1 MPISRP
7 RMRVNRLQRWFWC
20 TCLGLFLAL
29 GTALLPAIA
38 QVPRLSPPELM
49 AQGQQEF
56 DRGNFAAALEHWQQA
71 TQAYQ
76 QARDAEG
83 AVRAQLQQAQALLSA
98 GFYQRAQA
106 RLAGLLPTFAAQPPS
121 ELEGKVRLQ
130 YGNLLRLTG
139 DHAAADRLLQASL
152 AIANQLQSP
161 GLRQSSQF
169 HLGNLRLDQ
178 QRPAAALTY
187 FQQAA
192 SGPAAGQ
199 LVAQL
204 RQLQTLQRL
213 QRWPEAIALLPAIE
227 AQVTALPAAIRA
239 VYTRMEFAALLVAFP
254 PGDDSAASP
263 DRFRPAAQLLAIAQ
277 QQAHSLG
284 HLRAEATAI
293 GQLGGIYEQTGQWA
307 TAQQLTQTAL
317 QIARRLE
324 SPEWVYQ
331 WEWQL
336 GRILKAAQQPTA
348 AIAHY
353 TTAVNVLRSLRQDL
367 TGLAPDVQFSF
378 RDRVEPV
385 YRELVDLLLQPDAD
399 QAQLKQARQVVESLQ
414 LAELNNF
421 FREACLEATPR
432 QIDDI
437 DPTAA
442 TIYPVMLRDR
452 LEVILAIPGQ
462 PLRHVATPLSQPTL
476 EAGILRLRTALRR
489 TAFPQEYLP
498 AAQQLYDWLIRPI
511 APDLQTHPVK
521 TLVFVPDGSLRSV
534 PMAALYDGQ
543 QYLVEQYQIAI
554 TPSLQLFSPRP
565 FQVERMRSLAAGLSE
580 GAANTTPLPGVKQEI
595 ELLQQKLPA
604 QVLLN
609 QTFTT
614 QALKQTVTAT
624 PFTLVHLATH
634 GQFSSAA
641 GKTYIQTWDGRLTVD
656 DLQEILNRR
665 SINDPAA
672 LELLVLSACQTAE
685 GDQRAALG
693 MAGLAIRA
701 GARSTLA
708 TLWAVNDASTVDFI
722 TDFYQALWQPHGAKA
737 AAVRA
742 AQLQMLR
749 SPKFKHPYFWAP
761 FILVGNWL

>member
-1 MPISRP
+1 MLRPLSR
-7 RMRVNRLQRWFWC
+7 MWIKRLHRWLWWVF
-20 TCLGLFLAL
+20 LGLILAL
-29 GTALLPAIA
+29 GTTWLPAIA
-38 QVPRLSPPELM
+38 QLPHRSPSALM
-49 AQGQQEF
+49 VQGQQEF

-76 QARDAEG
+76 QARDADG
-83 AVRAQLQQAQALLSA
+83 AVRSQLQQAQALLSA
-98 GFYQRAQA
+98 GFYQRAKEM
-106 RLAGLLPTFAAQPPS
+106 LAALLPPFAASPPS
-121 ELEGKVRLQ
+121 EVQGNVQLQ
-130 YGNLLRLTG
+130 YGNVLRLTG
-139 DHAAADRLLQASL
+139 DHVAADRLLQASL
-152 AIANQLQSP
+152 AIGNQLQLP
-161 GLRQSSQF
+161 GLQQSSQF

-178 QRPAAALTY
+178 QRPAEALTY

-192 SGPAAGQ
+192 SGSASGQ
-199 LVAQL
+199 LAAQL

-213 QRWPEAIALLPAIE
+213 QRWSDAIALLPALT
-227 AQVTALPAAIRA
+227 AQVTALPASVRA

-254 PGDDSAASP
+254 PAAQGAAPP
-263 DRFRPAAQLLAIAQ
+263 DRFRQAAQLLAIAQ
-277 QQAHSLG
+277 QQAHQLG
-284 HLRAEATAI
+284 HPRAEATAI

-317 QIARRLE
+317 QLARQLA
-324 SPEWVYQ
+324 SPELVYP

-353 TTAVNVLRSLRQDL
+353 TAAVNVLRSLRQDL

-378 RDRVEPV
+378 RDQVEPV
-385 YRELVDLLLQPDAD
+385 YRELVDLLLQPNAD

-421 FREACLEATPR
+421 FRAACLEAAPR
-432 QIDDI
+432 QVDDI

-462 PLRHVATPLSQPTL
+462 PLRHVATALPEAQL
-476 EAGILRLRTALRR
+476 EAGIQRLRIALRR

-511 APDLQTHPVK
+511 APALQQQQVK
-521 TLVFVPDGSLRSV
+521 TLVFVPDGALRSV

-543 QYLVEQYQIAI
+543 QYLVQQYQIAI

-580 GAANTTPLPGVKQEI
+580 GSATTVPLPGVKQEI
-595 ELLQQKLPA
+595 ELLRQKLPA

-634 GQFSSAA
+634 GQFSSVA
-641 GKTYIQTWDGRLTVD
+641 GKTYIQTWDGRLTVN

-685 GDQRAALG
+685 GDNRAALG
-693 MAGLAIRA
+693 MAGLALRA

-708 TLWAVNDASTVDFI
+708 TLWAVNDASTVEFI
-722 TDFYQALWQPHGAKA
+722 TDFYQALWQPHTAKA
-737 AAVRA
+737 AAVRV
-742 AQLQMLR
+742 AQLNMLR
-749 SPKFKHPYFWAP
+749 SPQFKHPYFWAP